1 MKTISCWFVLIGL
14 PLFVQ
19 TREKHTVELVEVP
32 VYVSGPSGA
41 VTGLSRD
48 NFDLF
53 VNGRPQSIDYFDVI
67 DFSAIASADAGGS
80 RDPRQRRLYLLV
92 FDLVFST
99 PNSIHRTQD
108 AAVKLMARAGDAD
121 EFAVATLTHN
131 RGLEMLVPFT
141 RDRMTVDRAVRSL
154 HASGVGD
161 ALRLGITADEISLL
175 QQAGVGGG
183 RMSEDSAESCGPRSA
198 CAELLRDRTRD
209 LIERQIV
216 ELSSLAPRLASLEGQ
231 KHVILLSNGFPT
243 EYVHG
248 VAPRPRPV
256 DVRDQRG
263 AKMLVGAGPPQ
274 LDARLLDDIR
284 SLAAAYGA
292 AGVFLDAIDTL
303 GVRPGGITEENE
315 ALVMLARDTGG
326 FVIERRN
333 DLDTAMQLLTDLE
346 RVGYVLSFHVR
357 GKRPK
362 ENSIRVKLRNVKGR
376 PELRYRRTFSS
387 AVAARSQ
394 VDAIRLADILVNDIP
409 QNGIEVQATVTSG
422 RVNIA
427 LPIAPLLA
435 QIDVRAD
442 LDVLFYVFSE
452 GRAVAT
458 KERRISID
466 RQQVA
471 ASGKDAIAFG
481 EEFKLPAGDY
491 VAKVIVALDDAS
503 IGFAR
508 QPFTI
513 AP

>member
-1 MKTISCWFVLIGL
+1 
-14 PLFVQ
+14 
-19 TREKHTVELVEVP
+19 
-32 VYVSGPSGA
+32 
-41 VTGLSRD
+41 
-48 NFDLF
+48 
-53 VNGRPQSIDYFDVI
+53 
-67 DFSAIASADAGGS
+67 
-80 RDPRQRRLYLLV
+80 
-92 FDLVFST
+92 
-99 PNSIHRTQD
+99 
-108 AAVKLMARAGDAD
+108 
-121 EFAVATLTHN
+121 
-131 RGLEMLVPFT
+131 
-141 RDRMTVDRAVRSL
+141 
-154 HASGVGD
+154 
-161 ALRLGITADEISLL
+161 
-175 QQAGVGGG
+175 
-183 RMSEDSAESCGPRSA
+183 
-198 CAELLRDRTRD
+198 
-209 LIERQIV
+209 
-216 ELSSLAPRLASLEGQ
+216 
-231 KHVILLSNGFPT
+231 
-243 EYVHG
+243 
-248 VAPRPRPV
+248 
-256 DVRDQRG
+256 
-263 AKMLVGAGPPQ
+263 
-274 LDARLLDDIR
+274 
-284 SLAAAYGA
+284 
-292 AGVFLDAIDTL
+292 
-303 GVRPGGITEENE
+303 
-315 ALVMLARDTGG
+315 MLARDTGG

-362 ENSIRVKLRNVKGR
+362 ENSIRVKLRNVKGG

-435 QIDVRAD
+435 QIDAHAD
-442 LDVLFYVFSE
+442 LEVLLYVFSE